1 MKYPRAVAGTIR
13 RDRIRNTDIRKQL
26 NVIPVQERRQ
36 QGHIIRTDNNRKV
49 KAIWK
54 ARNDEKGKSRRPT
67 RTCNSEIGKLL
78 KQRVKNWRE
87 KMELC
92 ISTR

>member
-1 MKYPRAVAGTIR
+1 MT
-13 RDRIRNTDIRKQL
+13 
-26 NVIPVQERRQ
+26 
-36 QGHIIRTDNNRKV
+36 RTDNNRKV

-87 KMELC
+87 KWNYVLVQDRKEWRNFYLRAW
-92 ISTR
+92 TP